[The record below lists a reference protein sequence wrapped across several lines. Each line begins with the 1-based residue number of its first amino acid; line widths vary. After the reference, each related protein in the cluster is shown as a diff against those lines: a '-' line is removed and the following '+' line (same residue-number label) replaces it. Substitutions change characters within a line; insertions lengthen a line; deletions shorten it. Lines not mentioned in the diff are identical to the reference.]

1 MNRYIS
7 SFVATAM
14 LYVTLMATFL
24 YSYDEPKVLQSKNK
38 QSDQNVKF
46 TIVSQKVV
54 EPEKIVKK
62 IEAKKLI
69 EPKKIKPKK
78 ITKKIEPKKIV
89 KKIKSNKI
97 IKKIEPK
104 KIVKKVKPKEIKPKK
119 VVKKIKKK
127 EIFKQNQKAQIKKTI
142 VKDTTTENI
151 EKNKQKEIY
160 KKKYFEKLKQTIS
173 KNKSYPKTAIR
184 RNIEGDV
191 KISLT
196 VSPNGELLDFKIIE
210 GHRIFKKSI
219 KKAMQKSFPFKPKK
233 DVFLSNLDLS
243 LTISYKLF

>member
-7 SFVATAM
+7 SFVATTL

-24 YSYDEPKVLQSKNK
+24 YSYEEPKILESKNK

-46 TIVSQKVV
+46 TIVSQKKETPKQLEKPKEIIKKVIQKTKQK
-54 EPEKIVKK
+54 KIVKK
-62 IEAKKLI
+62 IE
-69 EPKKIKPKK
+69 PKK

-89 KKIKSNKI
+89 K
-97 IKKIEPK
+97 P
-104 KIVKKVKPKEIKPKK
+104 KIVKKTQ
-119 VVKKIKKK
+119 KI
-127 EIFKQNQKAQIKKTI
+127 QIKKTI
-142 VKDTTTENI
+142 SKDTITENI

-160 KKKYFEKLKQTIS
+160 KKEYFTKLKQTIS
-173 KNKSYPKTAIR
+173 KNKSYPKIAVR

-210 GHRIFKKSI
+210 GNRLFKKSI
-219 KKAMQKSFPFKPKK
+219 KKAMKRSFPFKPKK
-233 DVFLSNLDLS
+233 DIFLSNLDLS
-243 LTISYKLF
+243 LTISYRLF